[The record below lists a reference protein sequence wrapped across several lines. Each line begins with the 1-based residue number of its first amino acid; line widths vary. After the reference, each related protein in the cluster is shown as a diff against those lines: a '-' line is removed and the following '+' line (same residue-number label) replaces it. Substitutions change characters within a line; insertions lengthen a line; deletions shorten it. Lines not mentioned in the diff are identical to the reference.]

1 MGYRNTDGFARLP
14 GEIGEHCLDQIRHE
28 VGEIIAERLCLGC
41 ALEQAFSVGYPID
54 LHCKAAGIDGIAIDI
69 GIAGTEEEWIIISI
83 HEPTVAVEARI
94 KAIGTVTGIA
104 VERSDEHTSELQSL
118 LRTSYAVFCL

>member
-94 KAIGTVTGIA
+94 KAIEIGRA
-104 VERSDEHTSELQSL
+104 SCRERGCQYE
-118 LRTSYAVFCL
+118 

>member
-94 KAIGTVTGIA
+94 KAIGTVKGIA
-104 VERSDEHTSELQSL
+104 VEARADRKSTRMKHSH
-118 LRTSYAVFCL
+118 